1 MHKSS
6 AINRCREGEILVPST
21 GIYKFPT
28 KEFPDSLFLIPLSQS
43 VRKGVMCVLVLVTQ
57 PTKETSLMI
66 GANRDEFRQRPSAAP
81 AILEEGIMGGQDL
94 EAGGTWLG
102 VNQEGLFVAITNRS
116 HPLPAQDSPS
126 RGKLVME
133 ALRTPTVQAAQARV
147 EKLLND
153 HPYAGFNLVVLKEG
167 TGFCF
172 QNGEEQSILPITPG
186 IHVVSSNRDMDDPR
200 MQEKKVATKLLKGL
214 EGEDAIETGLLSVLK
229 DHEDKDGYPVCKHGN
244 QYGTVSSTLLRLPVK
259 GLQKARYL
267 YTSGQPC
274 TSPFEDYSSTIHSFE

>member
-1 MHKSS
+1 
-6 AINRCREGEILVPST
+6 
-21 GIYKFPT
+21 
-28 KEFPDSLFLIPLSQS
+28 
-43 VRKGVMCVLVLVTQ
+43 MCVLVLVTQ

-81 AILEEGIMGGQDL
+81 AILEEGIMGGKDL
-94 EAGGTWLG
+94 EGGGTWLG
-102 VNQEGLFVAITNRS
+102 VNREGLFVAITNRS
-116 HPLPAQDSPS
+116 NPLPAQDSLS

-133 ALRTPTVQAAQARV
+133 TLRTPTVQAAQERV
-147 EKLLND
+147 ETLLNA

-200 MQEKKVATKLLKGL
+200 MQEKKVAHMILKGL
-214 EGEDAIETGLLSVLK
+214 EGEDAIETGLLSILK
-229 DHEDKDGYPVCKHGN
+229 DHEDADGYPVCKHGN
-244 QYGTVSSTLLRLPVK
+244 QYGTVSSTFLRLPTI

-267 YTSGQPC
+267 YSSGQPC
-274 TSPFEDYSSTIHSFE
+274 TAPFEDFSSPLHTFE